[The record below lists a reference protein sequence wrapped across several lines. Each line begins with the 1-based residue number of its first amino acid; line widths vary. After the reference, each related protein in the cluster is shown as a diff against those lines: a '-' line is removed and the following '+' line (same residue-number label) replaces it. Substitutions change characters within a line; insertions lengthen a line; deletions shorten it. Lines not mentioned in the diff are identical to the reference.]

1 MNSEPNANKQPNNPP
16 KHERPGKRIGS
27 QHFRKHRSTRAGAQK
42 TADRNQENHARM
54 GEPSV
59 ESSRQ
64 ESKICKVCGKP
75 IFDLAG
81 AIASR
86 EDGEPIHFDCAIEIL
101 SKEENLAPD
110 EKLIYIGS
118 GFFAVCVESSSD
130 KLEIRRKIRWEISGT
145 QHPWRKPMIF
155 TPNLP

>member
-1 MNSEPNANKQPNNPP
+1 MNSEPKPNKRPNTSPI
-16 KHERPGKRIGS
+16 HGKPEKKIGS
-27 QHFRKHRSTRAGAQK
+27 QHFRKHRSARAAAQK
-42 TADRNQENHARM
+42 TVDRAQENNARM
-54 GEPSV
+54 VKAST
-59 ESSRQ
+59 ESPRQ
-64 ESKICKVCGKP
+64 EPKICRVCGKP

-118 GFFAVCVESSSD
+118 GFFAVCVQSPSG
-130 KLEIRRKIRWEISGT
+130 KLEIRRRIRWENPGT
-145 QHPWRKPMIF
+145 QQPWRKPMIF
-155 TPNLP
+155 SPNLP